1 MWYGLVFI
9 VGSFISFALLL
20 GCIMLSDELILILDI
35 LILYM
40 FGFPTVFL
48 THSLSLDL
56 YFSPSSF
63 PIALSAFIILALF
76 ITTDEK
82 FIYPIMSI
90 SLVRTFIDREISL
103 LIYIWA
109 TFPYALWALVIP

>member
-1 MWYGLVFI
+1 
-9 VGSFISFALLL
+9 
-20 GCIMLSDELILILDI
+20 MLSNVLILILDI
-35 LILYM
+35 LMLYM
-40 FGFPTVFL
+40 FDFPIVFL
-48 THSLSLDL
+48 TYSLSLHL
-56 YFSPSSF
+56 YLNPSSL
-63 PIALSAFIILALF
+63 PIVLFDFIKLALF

-90 SLVRTFIDREISL
+90 SLVRTFIDREVSL